1 MARTTSTIGT
11 STDRDPR
18 RAPPKSSSRLYK
30 PRAPRTRSP
39 RLKTKPAASES
50 GGQPVTPETTSAM
63 ESETPKTTQ
72 GDRNG
77 HNSETVEA
85 LERTNRA
92 ASAAN
97 TKLNAVEGRP
107 EQSQQQPLKLQS
119 SLVVVV
125 KTAIQSN
132 QSPCCCSCNRINI

>member
-1 MARTTSTIGT
+1 
-11 STDRDPR
+11 
-18 RAPPKSSSRLYK
+18 
-30 PRAPRTRSP
+30 
-39 RLKTKPAASES
+39 
-50 GGQPVTPETTSAM
+50 M
-63 ESETPKTTQ
+63 ESETPETAQ

-85 LERTNRA
+85 PERTNRA

-97 TKLNAVEGRP
+97 TKFNAVEGRP
-107 EQSQQQPLKLQS
+107 EQSWQQSIKLQS

-132 QSPCCCSCNRINI
+132 QSPYCCSCNQINL